1 MQVKFEKHRT
11 QGKPLP
17 ERIEKQMKVGFI
29 SLGCPK
35 NQLDTEVMLHE
46 VAEAGYEITPED
58 IDADII
64 IINTCAFIESAKK
77 EAIDNILDVAWLKEN
92 RSLEGI
98 IVTGCLAERYR
109 EQIFEEMPEV
119 DALLGVGGIHHIVD
133 AVRAVEKQIESRR
146 ACSAAE
152 KYRCFDDKNAVAL
165 GGDRVLTTPEYAAY
179 LKIAEG
185 CDNRCAYCAIPSIRG
200 GFRSRPMEDLVA
212 EAKDL
217 DALGV
222 KELTVIAQD
231 ITRYGKDLY
240 GHYALA
246 ELLRK
251 ITEATS
257 IPWIR
262 LLYCYPDKVTDELVA
277 EIRDNPRILKY
288 IDLPLQHISDHMLK
302 AMNRHGDSAMI
313 REVVAKLRREVPG
326 IVIRTT
332 FMVGFPGETEEDFD
346 QLAAFMKETRFDRAG
361 VFTYSREEGTPAYDF
376 PDQID
381 EQVKQDRMD
390 ILMREQMVI
399 NTELNQ
405 SKVGSVITVLCEDY
419 DPVNEAYFGRSA
431 ADAPDI
437 DGKVF
442 FRWRGKGRIAPGSMV
457 KVKVREVVDYDLYGF
472 AMSDTDTDGTQ
483 PGEA

>member
-1 MQVKFEKHRT
+1 
-11 QGKPLP
+11 
-17 ERIEKQMKVGFI
+17 MKIGFI

-46 VAEAGYEITPED
+46 VAAAGYEITPED
-58 IDADII
+58 IEADII
-64 IINTCAFIESAKK
+64 IVNTCAFIESAKK
-77 EAIDNILDVAWLKEN
+77 EAIDNILDVAWLKEHRN
-92 RSLEGI
+92 LKGI

-109 EQIFEEMPEV
+109 EQIFEELPEV
-119 DALLGVGGIHHIVD
+119 DALLGVGSIHHIVD
-133 AVRAVEKQIESRR
+133 AIHAVEQQTAK
-146 ACSAAE
+146 AKKTCTTAE
-152 KYRCFDDKNAVAL
+152 KYRSFEDKNCVAL

-200 GFRSRPMEDLVA
+200 NFRSRPMEDLIA
-212 EAKDL
+212 EAKEL

-222 KELTVIAQD
+222 KELTIIAQD

-262 LLYCYPDKVTDELVA
+262 LLYCYPDKITDELVA

-288 IDLPLQHISDHMLK
+288 IDLPLQHISDHMLR

-332 FMVGFPGETEEDFD
+332 FIVGFPGETEDDFAE
-346 QLAAFMKETRFDRAG
+346 LAAFIKQTRFDHAG

-390 ILMREQMVI
+390 ILMREQMII
-399 NTELNQ
+399 NEEQNRSRIGT
-405 SKVGSVITVLCEDY
+405 VVTVLCEEF
-419 DPVNEAYFGRSA
+419 DPVNETYYGRSA

-442 FRWRGKGRIAPGSMV
+442 FRWRGEGKLAPGTMIN
-457 KVKVREVVDYDLYGF
+457 VKVRDVVDYDLYGY
-472 AMSDTDTDGTQ
+472 AMDGSHPTLDENQ
-483 PGEA
+483 E